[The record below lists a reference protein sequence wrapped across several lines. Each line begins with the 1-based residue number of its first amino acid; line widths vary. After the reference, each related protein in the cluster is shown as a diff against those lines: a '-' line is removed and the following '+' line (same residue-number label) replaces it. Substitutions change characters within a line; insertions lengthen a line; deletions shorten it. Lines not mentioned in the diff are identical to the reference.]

1 MVTCQLCVML
11 MKAQTPPNH
20 PRFTALEDALATYAM
35 ENKKIDKLIDIS
47 ITGTIQEFAIAFS
60 KENQKVVTNFAE
72 TKPRDILLHLCK
84 FYDLD
89 LTFSGSIIS
98 LIPFNAPKKAPTER
112 LIDISYNNYNDKI
125 QLNLKNDSLDL
136 VLKKVSQL
144 TKKNVICT
152 KTVSGL
158 LVSGFIGQT
167 TFDDGLE
174 QLARRNDLHLTKDD
188 KGYYIFK

>member
-1 MVTCQLCVML
+1 MLRRILLLMVTCQLCVML

-60 KENQKVVTNFAE
+60 KETKLNLTIDPSINQKVVTNFAE

-125 QLNLKNDSLDL
+125 ELNLSL
-136 VLKKVSQL
+136 
-144 TKKNVICT
+144 IH
-152 KTVSGL
+152 
-158 LVSGFIGQT
+158 I
-167 TFDDGLE
+167 
-174 QLARRNDLHLTKDD
+174 
-188 KGYYIFK
+188 